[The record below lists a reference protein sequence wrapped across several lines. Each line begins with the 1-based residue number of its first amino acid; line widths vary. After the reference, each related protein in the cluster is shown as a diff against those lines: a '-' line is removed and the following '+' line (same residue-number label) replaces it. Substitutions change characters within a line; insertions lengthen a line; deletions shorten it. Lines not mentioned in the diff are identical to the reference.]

1 MDANLIHI
9 LEDTATLLELVGEN
23 PFKARA
29 YSSAAHILEEQGID
43 IHEAVKFNTLRNV
56 AGIGAGLREAI
67 TEYVHT
73 GKLAEYEKLLKEIPP
88 GVLDMTRLRG
98 LGAKKVRSLHI
109 QLGVN
114 SIAELERACREDKLC
129 EIKGFGKKS
138 QETIL
143 KAIEMWRSSQGN
155 FHQHKALIDAQAIVD
170 FLKENK
176 AFKNA
181 EISGDLRRRA
191 ETVAEL
197 YIIAESG
204 NGEKSDEAEEV
215 LKSEFELTEKNGIL
229 EGGHSPMFGI
239 PFVIEITDK
248 KNYVQRLHETTGSEE
263 FLKAFKKKFGEDF
276 LQESFK
282 NEEEL
287 YEFLGLQYIEPELR
301 ESGDII
307 ELALKNKLPKLI
319 EPKHMRGM
327 LHCHSTWSDGHN
339 SIREMA
345 LGAKALGYEY
355 FAICDHSRTASY
367 AGGLTIERVK
377 AQHEEVD
384 KLNVENLGIRILKGI
399 ESDILPDGEL
409 DYPDDILKTFDIV
422 VASVHS
428 SFTQSREDQT
438 ARIIKALKNP
448 YTTILGHATGRLL
461 LSRGGFDVDIEAII
475 DTAAEFKKI
484 IEINAN
490 PHRFDLSWE
499 NAKYAKERGV
509 KIAINPDAHS
519 VGELELINLGVG
531 IARKAM
537 LEKSDIVNTLSCDE
551 FLKLVKN

>member
-9 LEDTATLLELVGEN
+9 LEDTATMLELAGEN

-29 YSSAAHILEEQGID
+29 YSSAARLIEEQGID
-43 IHEAVKFNTLRNV
+43 IFTHVKENTLRNV
-56 AGIGAGLREAI
+56 AGIGAGLREAL

-73 GKLAEYEKLLKEIPP
+73 GKFAEYEKLLKEIPS

-155 FHQHKALIDAQAIVD
+155 FHQHKALTDAEAIVG

-176 AFKNA
+176 GFKNA

-191 ETVAEL
+191 ETVSEL
-197 YIIAESG
+197 YIIAEG
-204 NGEKSDEAEEV
+204 KSEDAEEV
-215 LKSEFELTEKNGIL
+215 LKSQFELTEKNGIL
-229 EGGHSPMFGI
+229 EGGRSPMFEI
-239 PFVIEITDK
+239 PFVIETTDK
-248 KNYVQRLHETTGSEE
+248 KNYVHRLHETTGSEE
-263 FLKAFKKKFGEDF
+263 FLKAFKKQFGEDF
-276 LQESFK
+276 LKEAFK

-287 YEFLGLQYIEPELR
+287 YEFLKIPFIEPELR
-301 ESGDII
+301 ESADVI
-307 ELALKNKLPKLI
+307 ELALKNGLPKLI

-339 SIREMA
+339 TIREMA

-377 AQHEEVD
+377 AQHEEID
-384 KLNVENLGIRILKGI
+384 KLNDENLGITILKGI

-409 DYPDDILKTFDIV
+409 DYPKSVLKTFDIV

-428 SFTQSREDQT
+428 SFTQSKESQT
-438 ARIIKALKNP
+438 ARIIKALENP
-448 YTTILGHATGRLL
+448 YTTILGHATGRIL
-461 LSRGGFDVDIEAII
+461 LSRAGFDVDIEAII
-475 DTAAEFKKI
+475 DTAAEFGKI

-490 PHRFDLSWE
+490 PYRFDLSWQ

-509 KIAINPDAHS
+509 KIAINPDAHA
-519 VGELELINLGVG
+519 VAELELTNLGIG
-531 IARKAM
+531 IARKAG
-537 LEKSDIVNTLSCDE
+537 LEKSDIVNTLKLED
-551 FLKLVKN
+551 FLKLVNS

>member
-1 MDANLIHI
+1 MDANLIQI
-9 LEDTATLLELVGEN
+9 LEDTATMLELAGEN

-29 YSSAAHILEEQGID
+29 YSSAAHILEEQQID
-43 IHEAVKFNTLRNV
+43 VFKSVKENTLRNV
-56 AGIGAGLREAI
+56 AGIGAGLREGI

-73 GKLAEYEKLLKEIPP
+73 GKFAEYERLLKEIPS

-109 QLGVN
+109 QLGVS
-114 SIAELERACREDKLC
+114 SISELEQACRKDKLC
-129 EIKGFGKKS
+129 DIKGFGKKS

-155 FHQHKALIDAQAIVD
+155 FHQHKALMDAEAIVS
-170 FLKENK
+170 FLKEQKGFK
-176 AFKNA
+176 AA
-181 EISGDLRRRA
+181 EIAGDLRRRA
-191 ETVAEL
+191 ETVSEL
-197 YIIAESG
+197 YIIAEG
-204 NGEKSDEAEEV
+204 KSKEAGEV
-215 LKSEFELTEKNGIL
+215 LKDQFELTEKNGIL
-229 EGGHSPMFGI
+229 EGGHSPVFGI
-239 PFVIEITDK
+239 PFVVEITDR

-263 FLKAFKKKFGEDF
+263 FLIAFRKQFGEDF
-276 LQESFK
+276 LKKPFK

-287 YEFLGLQYIEPELR
+287 YEFLKIPYIEPELR
-301 ESGDII
+301 ESADII
-307 ELALKNKLPKLI
+307 KLALQNKLPELI

-384 KLNVENLGIRILKGI
+384 KLNDEDLGIRILKGI
-399 ESDILPDGEL
+399 ESDILPDGDL
-409 DYPDDILKTFDIV
+409 DYPDAILKTFDIV

-428 SFTQSREDQT
+428 SFTQTRESQT
-438 ARIIKALKNP
+438 ARIIKALENP
-448 YTTILGHATGRLL
+448 YTTILGHATGRIL
-461 LSRGGFDVDIEAII
+461 LSRAGFDVDIEAII
-475 DTAAEFKKI
+475 DTAAEFGKI

-490 PHRFDLSWE
+490 PYRFDLSWQ

-509 KIAINPDAHS
+509 RIAINPDAHA
-519 VGELELINLGVG
+519 VAELELTNLGIG
-531 IARKAM
+531 IARKAG

-551 FLKLVKN
+551 FLKLVKK

>member
-1 MDANLIHI
+1 MDSNLIQI
-9 LEDTATLLELVGEN
+9 LEDTATLLELAGEN

-43 IHEAVKFNTLRNV
+43 IHEAVKLNTLRNV
-56 AGIGAGLREAI
+56 AGIGAGLRESI

-73 GKLAEYEKLLKEIPP
+73 GKLAEYEKLLKEIPS

-114 SIAELERACREDKLC
+114 SIAELERACREDKLLD
-129 EIKGFGKKS
+129 IKGFSAKS

-155 FHQHKALIDAQAIVD
+155 FHQHKALIDAEAIVG

-176 AFKNA
+176 GFKNA

-197 YIIAESG
+197 YIIAE
-204 NGEKSDEAEEV
+204 GENEEAEEV

-229 EGGHSPMFGI
+229 QGGHSPMFGI

-263 FLKAFKKKFGEDF
+263 FLKAFKKKFGDDF
-276 LQESFK
+276 LKENFK
-282 NEEEL
+282 SEEEL
-287 YEFLGLQYIEPELR
+287 YEALKLQYIPPELR

-307 ELALKNKLPKLI
+307 ERALKNKIPKLI

-355 FAICDHSRTASY
+355 FAICDHSKTASY
-367 AGGLTIERVK
+367 AGGLTIEKVK

-384 KLNVENLGIRILKGI
+384 KLNAENLGIRILKGI

-409 DYPDDILKTFDIV
+409 DYPDEILKIFDIV

-461 LSRGGFDVDIEAII
+461 LSRGGFDVDIKAII
-475 DTAAEFKKI
+475 DTAADFKKI

-509 KIAINPDAHS
+509 KIAINPDAHA
-519 VGELELINLGVG
+519 VAELELVNLGIG

-537 LEKSDIVNTLSCDE
+537 LEKSDIVNTLSCDD
-551 FLKLVKN
+551 FLKLVKK

>member
-1 MDANLIHI
+1 MDANLIQI
-9 LEDTATLLELVGEN
+9 LEDTATMLELAGEN

-29 YSSAAHILEEQGID
+29 YSSAARIIEEQGID
-43 IHEAVKFNTLRNV
+43 VFKKVKENELRNV

-73 GKLAEYEKLLKEIPP
+73 GTISEYEKLKKEIPS

-109 QLGVN
+109 QLGVS
-114 SIAELERACREDKLC
+114 SIAELERACREDKLLD
-129 EIKGFGKKS
+129 IKGFSAKS
-138 QETIL
+138 QESIL

-155 FHQHKALIDAQAIVD
+155 FHQHKALADAQAIVD
-170 FLKENK
+170 FLKEKK

-181 EISGDLRRRA
+181 EFSGDLRRRA
-191 ETVAEL
+191 ETVSEL
-197 YIIAESG
+197 YIIAESETENAG
-204 NGEKSDEAEEV
+204 DV
-215 LKSEFELTEKNGIL
+215 LKSEFELTEKAGVL
-229 EGGHSPMFGI
+229 QGGNSPNFGI
-239 PFVIEITDK
+239 PFFIEITDK
-248 KNYVQRLHETTGSEE
+248 KNFVQRLHETTGSEE
-263 FLKAFKKKFGEDF
+263 FLKAFKKQFGEKF
-276 LQESFK
+276 LKESFK
-282 NEEEL
+282 SEEEL
-287 YEFLGLQYIEPELR
+287 YDFLKIPYIEPELR
-301 ESGDII
+301 ESSDII

-377 AQHEEVD
+377 AQHEEID
-384 KLNVENLGIRILKGI
+384 TLNEENLGITILKGI

-409 DYPDDILKTFDIV
+409 DYPDNVLKTFDIV

-428 SFTQSREDQT
+428 SFTQSRESQT
-438 ARIIKALKNP
+438 ARIIKALQNP
-448 YTTILGHATGRLL
+448 YTTILGHATGRIL
-461 LSRGGFDVDIEAII
+461 LSRAGFDVDIEAII

-490 PHRFDLSWE
+490 PYRFDMSWQ
-499 NAKYAKERGV
+499 NAKFAKERGV
-509 KIAINPDAHS
+509 KIAINPDAHA
-519 VGELELINLGVG
+519 VAELELTNLGIG
-531 IARKAM
+531 IARKAH
-537 LEKSDIVNTLSCDE
+537 LEKTDIVNTLKLEE
-551 FLKLVKN
+551 FLKLVNS